1 MDFQGAAGVWGLGD
15 TDPIWEE
22 LLPGVIGCWPVWP
35 VPDAVRPGEEVG
47 FDEVGSE
54 LRGNW
59 AELDLE
65 WDSEAPRPLG
75 SLAKDE

>member
-1 MDFQGAAGVWGLGD
+1 VDFQGAAGVWGLGD

-54 LRGNW
+54 STGQ
-59 AELDLE
+59 
-65 WDSEAPRPLG
+65 LG
-75 SLAKDE
+75 GVGFGVGFGGATTVGIVG